1 MKREYFLTTERL
13 GFSWWTGE
21 DLELANGLWE
31 DPQVCRYICAA
42 GQFSD
47 DEVRKRLALEM
58 ENGQH
63 HHVQYWPV
71 FELET
76 GRLAGCCG
84 LRPHRSRDPSEAGI
98 LGPWDRRRGLPG
110 GDLVCLWGAGC

>member
-21 DLELANGLWE
+21 DLELAKSLWG

-47 DEVRKRLALEM
+47 DEVRKRMALEM
-58 ENGQH
+58 ENGQRH
-63 HHVQYWPV
+63 QSS
-71 FELET
+71 T
-76 GRLAGCCG
+76 GR
-84 LRPHRSRDPSEAGI
+84 
-98 LGPWDRRRGLPG
+98 
-110 GDLVCLWGAGC
+110 CLNWKQEGWPDAAA

>member
-58 ENGQH
+58 ENGRIIMSS
-63 HHVQYWPV
+63 
-71 FELET
+71 T
-76 GRLAGCCG
+76 GRSLSWRQDGWPDA
-84 LRPHRSRDPSEAGI
+84 A
-98 LGPWDRRRGLPG
+98 
-110 GDLVCLWGAGC
+110 A

>member
-47 DEVRKRLALEM
+47 DEAGPGDGKWAASSC
-58 ENGQH
+58 
-63 HHVQYWPV
+63 PV
-71 FELET
+71 
-76 GRLAGCCG
+76 LAG
-84 LRPHRSRDPSEAGI
+84 L
-98 LGPWDRRRGLPG
+98 
-110 GDLVCLWGAGC
+110 

>member
-47 DEVRKRLALEM
+47 DEVRKEA
-58 ENGQH
+58 GPGDGK
-63 HHVQYWPV
+63 WAASSCPV
-71 FELET
+71 
-76 GRLAGCCG
+76 LAG
-84 LRPHRSRDPSEAGI
+84 L
-98 LGPWDRRRGLPG
+98 
-110 GDLVCLWGAGC
+110 

>member
-1 MKREYFLTTERL
+1 M
-13 GFSWWTGE
+13 
-21 DLELANGLWE
+21 
-31 DPQVCRYICAA
+31 CRYICAA

-84 LRPHRSRDPSEAGI
+84 LRPHRSRTYELGI
-98 LGPWDRRRGLPG
+98 HLKPEFWGRRDRRRGLPG

>member
-1 MKREYFLTTERL
+1 MKREYYLTTERL

-47 DEVRKRLALEM
+47 DEVR
-58 ENGQH
+58 
-63 HHVQYWPV
+63 
-71 FELET
+71 
-76 GRLAGCCG
+76 
-84 LRPHRSRDPSEAGI
+84 
-98 LGPWDRRRGLPG
+98 
-110 GDLVCLWGAGC
+110 